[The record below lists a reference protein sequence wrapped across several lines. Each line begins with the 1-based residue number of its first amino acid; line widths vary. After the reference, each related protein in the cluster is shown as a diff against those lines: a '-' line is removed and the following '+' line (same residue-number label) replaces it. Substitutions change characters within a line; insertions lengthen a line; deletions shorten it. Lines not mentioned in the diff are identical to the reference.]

1 MCSYFCEGGFCEN
14 RQWKSKAN
22 LGGNGVI
29 MKLKKKIPILILL
42 ILSVLIFSSINV
54 FSWNSHF
61 FYTELAI
68 KNNNWINNFSEIE
81 ITPYTYEDIDQ
92 DEYNPEFVTKYVEG
106 EIGEKTKASD
116 ILINYS
122 DEPDWDL
129 DTNLELNKL
138 QALTGGSQGYRHMY
152 FSVFAGLLK
161 AGEAPKRANH
171 FFEMS
176 KIAFGKGDNYWGFRF
191 AARAIHYLEDVSQPY
206 HTYPAPL
213 GVLFKKYFNVKKLT
227 VLVTNAHY
235 GYEDFNGYLFEH
247 KKEEFYNLLP
257 EVETV
262 KMDDVADSTIKL
274 SKEARKDFTLSYRE
288 TMKLFPLL
296 DNDQEFII
304 LKGQEIIRTAN
315 SPGSQELINLMKKDI
330 LLGLGYLN
338 GFFDLL
344 KESVE

>member
-1 MCSYFCEGGFCEN
+1 
-14 RQWKSKAN
+14 
-22 LGGNGVI
+22 
-29 MKLKKKIPILILL
+29 MKLIKKTSIFILI
-42 ILSVLIFSSINV
+42 ILSVLILSSVNV
-54 FSWNSHF
+54 FSWNSHY

-68 KNNNWINNFSEIE
+68 KNNDWVNNFPEIE
-81 ITPYTYEDIDQ
+81 ITPYIYEDIDQ
-92 DEYNPEFVTKYVEG
+92 DEYNPEFVIKYAEG
-106 EIGEKTKASD
+106 EIGEKVKASD

-152 FSVFAGLLK
+152 FSVFGGLLK
-161 AGEAPKRANH
+161 AGDAPKRANH

-191 AARAIHYLEDVSQPY
+191 AARAIHYLEDLSQPY

-213 GVLFKKYFNVKKLT
+213 DVLFKKFFNVKKLT

-235 GYEDFNGYLFEH
+235 GYEDFNGYLFKY
-247 KKEEFYNLLP
+247 KKDEFYSILP
-257 EVETV
+257 EVKTV
-262 KMDDVADSTIKL
+262 KMDDIVKAAIKL

-288 TMKLFPLL
+288 TMKLFPVL
-296 DNDQEFII
+296 DNDQELLI
-304 LKGQEIIRTAN
+304 LEEQEIIKIAN
-315 SPGSQELINLMKKDI
+315 SPDSQELINLMKKDI

-344 KESVE
+344 EESVERRIAWSV

>member
-1 MCSYFCEGGFCEN
+1 
-14 RQWKSKAN
+14 
-22 LGGNGVI
+22 
-29 MKLKKKIPILILL
+29 MKLEKKISIFILL
-42 ILSVLIFSSINV
+42 ILSVFILSSINV

-68 KNNNWINNFSEIE
+68 KNNDWINNFPEIE

-92 DEYNPEFVTKYVEG
+92 DKYNPKFVIKYVEG
-106 EIGEKTKASD
+106 EIGRKTNASD

-129 DTNLELNKL
+129 DTNLKLNRL
-138 QALTGGSQGYRHMY
+138 QGLTGGSQGYRHMY

-161 AGEAPKRANH
+161 AGDAPKRASH

-191 AARAIHYLEDVSQPY
+191 AARAVHYLEDLSQPY
-206 HTYPAPL
+206 HAYPVPL
-213 GVLFKKYFNVKKLT
+213 RVLFKKFFNIKKITILA
-227 VLVTNAHY
+227 TNAHY
-235 GYEDFNGYLFEH
+235 GYEDFNGYLFKH
-247 KKEEFYNLLP
+247 QKDEFYNLLS
-257 EVETV
+257 EVKTI
-262 KMDDVADSTIKL
+262 KIDDVEDSTIKL
-274 SKEARKDFTLSYRE
+274 SKEARKDFAPSYRE
-288 TMKLFPLL
+288 TMKLFPVL
-296 DNDQEFII
+296 DNNQELLI
-304 LKGQEIIRTAN
+304 LEEQEIIKVAN
-315 SPGSQELINLMKKDI
+315 SPDSQGLVNLMKKDI

>member
-1 MCSYFCEGGFCEN
+1 
-14 RQWKSKAN
+14 
-22 LGGNGVI
+22 
-29 MKLKKKIPILILL
+29 MKLEKKISIFILL
-42 ILSVLIFSSINV
+42 ILSFLTLSSINV

-68 KNNNWINNFSEIE
+68 KNNDWINNFPEIE
-81 ITPYTYEDIDQ
+81 VTPYTYGDIDH
-92 DEYNPEFVTKYVEG
+92 DEYNPEFVIKYVEG

-129 DTNLELNKL
+129 DTNLKLNRL
-138 QALTGGSQGYRHMY
+138 QGLTGGSRGYRHMY
-152 FSVFAGLLK
+152 VSMFGGLLK
-161 AGEAPKRANH
+161 AGDAPKRANH

-213 GVLFKKYFNVKKLT
+213 NVLFKISSNVKRLT
-227 VLVTNAHY
+227 VLITNAHY

-247 KKEEFYNLLP
+247 RKEEFYNLLP
-257 EVETV
+257 EVKTV
-262 KMDDVADSTIKL
+262 KIDDVADSTINL
-274 SKEARKDFTLSYRE
+274 SKEARKDFTPSYRE
-288 TMKLFPLL
+288 TMKLFPVL
-296 DNDQEFII
+296 DNKRE
-304 LKGQEIIRTAN
+304 LLTLEEQEIIKIAN
-315 SPGSQELINLMKKDI
+315 SPDSQELINLMKKDI

-344 KESVE
+344 KASVE

>member
-1 MCSYFCEGGFCEN
+1 
-14 RQWKSKAN
+14 
-22 LGGNGVI
+22 
-29 MKLKKKIPILILL
+29 MKLEKKISIYILL
-42 ILSVLIFSSINV
+42 ILSVLILNSVNV

-68 KNNNWINNFSEIE
+68 KNNDWINNFPEIE

-92 DEYNPEFVTKYVEG
+92 DKYNPEFVIKYVEG
-106 EIGEKTKASD
+106 EIGEKVKASD
-116 ILINYS
+116 ILISYS

-138 QALTGGSQGYRHMY
+138 QTLTGGSQGYRHMY

-191 AARAIHYLEDVSQPY
+191 AARAIHYLEDISQPY

-213 GVLFKKYFNVKKLT
+213 DILFKKFFNVKKLT

-235 GYEDFNGYLFEH
+235 GYEGFNGYFFKY
-247 KKEEFYNLLP
+247 KKDEFYSILP
-257 EVETV
+257 EVKTV
-262 KMDDVADSTIKL
+262 KMDDIVKAAIKL

-288 TMKLFPLL
+288 TMKLFPVL
-296 DNDQEFII
+296 DNDQELLI
-304 LKGQEIIRTAN
+304 LEEQEIIKIAN
-315 SPGSQELINLMKKDI
+315 SPDSQELINLMKKDI

-344 KESVE
+344 EESVE

>member
-1 MCSYFCEGGFCEN
+1 
-14 RQWKSKAN
+14 
-22 LGGNGVI
+22 
-29 MKLKKKIPILILL
+29 MKLKKKISIFILL

-161 AGEAPKRANH
+161 AGDAPKRANH

-206 HTYPAPL
+206 H
-213 GVLFKKYFNVKKLT
+213 
-227 VLVTNAHY
+227 
-235 GYEDFNGYLFEH
+235 
-247 KKEEFYNLLP
+247 
-257 EVETV
+257 
-262 KMDDVADSTIKL
+262 
-274 SKEARKDFTLSYRE
+274 
-288 TMKLFPLL
+288 
-296 DNDQEFII
+296 
-304 LKGQEIIRTAN
+304 
-315 SPGSQELINLMKKDI
+315 
-330 LLGLGYLN
+330 
-338 GFFDLL
+338 
-344 KESVE
+344 

>member
-92 DEYNPEFVTKYVEG
+92 DEYNPEFVTKHVEG

-344 KESVE
+344 KESAE

>member
-1 MCSYFCEGGFCEN
+1 
-14 RQWKSKAN
+14 
-22 LGGNGVI
+22 
-29 MKLKKKIPILILL
+29 MKLKKKISILTLL
-42 ILSVLIFSSINV
+42 ILSVLALSSINV

-61 FYTELAI
+61 FYTELAV
-68 KNNNWINNFSEIE
+68 KNNDWINNFPEIE
-81 ITPYTYEDIDQ
+81 VTPYTYEDIDQ
-92 DEYNPEFVTKYVEG
+92 DEYNPGFVMKYIEG
-106 EIGEKTKASD
+106 EIGGKTKASD

-129 DTNLELNKL
+129 DTNLNLNKM

-161 AGEAPKRANH
+161 AGEATKRTNH

-191 AARAIHYLEDVSQPY
+191 AARAIHYLEDISQPY

-213 GVLFKKYFNVKKLT
+213 DVLFKKFFNVKKLT

-235 GYEDFNGYLFEH
+235 GYEDFNGYLFKH
-247 KKEEFYNLLP
+247 KKDEFYNLLS
-257 EVETV
+257 EVKTV
-262 KMDDVADSTIKL
+262 KMYDVADSTIKL
-274 SKEARKDFTLSYRE
+274 SKETRKDFTPSYRE
-288 TMKLFPLL
+288 TMKLFPIL
-296 DNDQEFII
+296 DNDQELLI
-304 LKGQEIIRTAN
+304 LEEQEIIRVAN
-315 SPGSQELINLMKKDI
+315 SPDSQELISLMKKDI

>member
-1 MCSYFCEGGFCEN
+1 
-14 RQWKSKAN
+14 
-22 LGGNGVI
+22 
-29 MKLKKKIPILILL
+29 MKLKKKILILILL
-42 ILSVLIFSSINV
+42 TFLVLILSSTSA

-68 KNNNWINNFSEIE
+68 KNNNWINNFPEIE
-81 ITPYTYEDIDQ
+81 VTSYTYEDIDQ
-92 DEYNPEFVTKYVEG
+92 DEYNPEFLIKYVDEK
-106 EIGEKTKASD
+106 IGEKVKALD

-129 DTNLELNKL
+129 DTNLNLNKI

-152 FSVFAGLLK
+152 FSVFGGLLK
-161 AGEAPKRANH
+161 AGVAPQRANH

-176 KIAFGKGDNYWGFRF
+176 KIAFEKGDNYWGFRF
-191 AARAIHYLEDVSQPY
+191 TARAIHYLEDLSQPY

-213 GVLFKKYFNVKKLT
+213 DVLFKKFFNVKKLT

-247 KKEEFYNLLP
+247 KKDEFYNLLS
-257 EVETV
+257 EVKTV
-262 KMDDVADSTIKL
+262 KMDDIADSAINL
-274 SKEARKDFTLSYRE
+274 SKEARKDFTLSYQE

-304 LKGQEIIRTAN
+304 MKGEEIIRIAN
-315 SPGSQELINLMKKDI
+315 SPESQGLVNLMKKDI

>member
-1 MCSYFCEGGFCEN
+1 
-14 RQWKSKAN
+14 
-22 LGGNGVI
+22 
-29 MKLKKKIPILILL
+29 MKFKKKISLYILL
-42 ILSVLIFSSINV
+42 ILSILILSSANV
-54 FSWNSHF
+54 FSWNSHY

-68 KNNNWINNFSEIE
+68 KNNEWINNFPEIE

-92 DEYNPEFVTKYVEG
+92 DEYNPEFAIKYLEG
-106 EIGEKTKASD
+106 EIGEKVKASS

-152 FSVFAGLLK
+152 FSVFGGLLK
-161 AGEAPKRANH
+161 AGDAPKRANH

-191 AARAIHYLEDVSQPY
+191 TARAIHYLEDISQPY

-213 GVLFKKYFNVKKLT
+213 DVLFKKFFNVKKLT

-235 GYEDFNGYLFEH
+235 GYEDFNGYLFEN

-257 EVETV
+257 EVKTV
-262 KMDDVADSTIKL
+262 KMDDVVDSAIKL

-288 TMKLFPLL
+288 TMKLFPVL
-296 DNDQEFII
+296 DNEQELLI
-304 LKGQEIIRTAN
+304 LEEQEIIRIAN
-315 SPGSQELINLMKKDI
+315 SSDSQELVNLMKKDL
-330 LLGLGYLN
+330 LLGLGYLD

-344 KESVE
+344 EESIK

>member
-1 MCSYFCEGGFCEN
+1 
-14 RQWKSKAN
+14 
-22 LGGNGVI
+22 
-29 MKLKKKIPILILL
+29 MKLEKKISIFILL
-42 ILSVLIFSSINV
+42 ILSVFILSSINV

-68 KNNNWINNFSEIE
+68 KNNDWINNFPEIE

-92 DEYNPEFVTKYVEG
+92 DKYNPKFVIKYVEG
-106 EIGEKTKASD
+106 EIGRKTNASD

-161 AGEAPKRANH
+161 AGDAPKRASH

-191 AARAIHYLEDVSQPY
+191 AARAVHYLEDLSQPY
-206 HTYPAPL
+206 HAYPVPL
-213 GVLFKKYFNVKKLT
+213 RVLFKKFFNIKKITILA
-227 VLVTNAHY
+227 TNAHY
-235 GYEDFNGYLFEH
+235 GYEDFNGYLFKH
-247 KKEEFYNLLP
+247 RKDEFYNLLP
-257 EVETV
+257 EAKTV
-262 KMDDVADSTIKL
+262 KIEDIADSAIKL
-274 SKEARKDFTLSYRE
+274 SKEARKDFTPSYRE
-288 TMKLFPLL
+288 TMKLFPVL
-296 DNDQEFII
+296 DNNQELLI
-304 LKGQEIIRTAN
+304 LEEQEIIKVAN
-315 SPGSQELINLMKKDI
+315 SPDSQGLVNLMKKDI

>member
-1 MCSYFCEGGFCEN
+1 
-14 RQWKSKAN
+14 
-22 LGGNGVI
+22 
-29 MKLKKKIPILILL
+29 MKLKKKISIFILI
-42 ILSVLIFSSINV
+42 ILSVLILSSVNV
-54 FSWNSHF
+54 FSWNSHY

-68 KNNNWINNFSEIE
+68 KNNDWVKNFPEIE

-92 DEYNPEFVTKYVEG
+92 DEYNPEFVIKYVEE
-106 EIGEKTKASD
+106 EIGEKVKASD

-152 FSVFAGLLK
+152 FSVFGGLLK
-161 AGEAPKRANH
+161 AGDAPKRANH

-191 AARAIHYLEDVSQPY
+191 AARAIHYLEDLSQPY

-213 GVLFKKYFNVKKLT
+213 DVLFKKFFNVKKLT

-235 GYEDFNGYLFEH
+235 GYEDFNGYLFKY
-247 KKEEFYNLLP
+247 KKDEFYSILP
-257 EVETV
+257 EVKTV
-262 KMDDVADSTIKL
+262 KMDDIVKAAIKL

-288 TMKLFPLL
+288 TMKLFPVL
-296 DNDQEFII
+296 DNDQELLI
-304 LKGQEIIRTAN
+304 LEEQEIIKIAD
-315 SPGSQELINLMKKDI
+315 SPDSQELINLMKKDI

-344 KESVE
+344 EESVE

>member
-1 MCSYFCEGGFCEN
+1 
-14 RQWKSKAN
+14 
-22 LGGNGVI
+22 
-29 MKLKKKIPILILL
+29 MKLKKKISIFILL
-42 ILSVLIFSSINV
+42 TLSVLILNSVSV

-68 KNNNWINNFSEIE
+68 KNNDWINNFPEIE
-81 ITPYTYEDIDQ
+81 ITPYTYADIDH
-92 DEYNPEFVTKYVEG
+92 DEYNPKFVIKYVEG
-106 EIGEKTKASD
+106 EIGEKVKASD

-129 DTNLELNKL
+129 DTDLDLNKI

-152 FSVFAGLLK
+152 FSVFGGLMK

-176 KIAFGKGDNYWGFRF
+176 KIAFRKGDNYWGFRF
-191 AARAIHYLEDVSQPY
+191 AARAIHYLEDLSQPY

-213 GVLFKKYFNVKKLT
+213 DVLFKKFFNVKKLT

-235 GYEDFNGYLFEH
+235 GYEDFNGYLFEQ

-257 EVETV
+257 EVKTV
-262 KMDDVADSTIKL
+262 KMDDVVDSAIKL

-288 TMKLFPLL
+288 TMKYFPVL
-296 DNDQEFII
+296 DNDQELII
-304 LKGQEIIRTAN
+304 LKGEEIIKIAN
-315 SPGSQELINLMKKDI
+315 STDNQELINLMKKDI

-338 GFFDLL
+338 GFYNLL
-344 KESVE
+344 KESIE

>member
-1 MCSYFCEGGFCEN
+1 
-14 RQWKSKAN
+14 
-22 LGGNGVI
+22 
-29 MKLKKKIPILILL
+29 MKLKKKILILILL
-42 ILSVLIFSSINV
+42 TFLVLILSSTSA

-68 KNNNWINNFSEIE
+68 KNNNWINNFPEIE
-81 ITPYTYEDIDQ
+81 VTSYTYEDIDQ
-92 DEYNPEFVTKYVEG
+92 DEYNPEFLIKYVDG
-106 EIGEKTKASD
+106 KIGEKVKALD

-129 DTNLELNKL
+129 DTNLNLNKI

-152 FSVFAGLLK
+152 FSVFGGLLK
-161 AGEAPKRANH
+161 AGVAPQRANH

-176 KIAFGKGDNYWGFRF
+176 KIAFEKGDNYWGFRF
-191 AARAIHYLEDVSQPY
+191 TARAIHYLEDLSQPY

-213 GVLFKKYFNVKKLT
+213 DVLFKKFFNVKKLT

-247 KKEEFYNLLP
+247 KKDEFYNLLS
-257 EVETV
+257 EVKTV
-262 KMDDVADSTIKL
+262 KMDDIADSAINL
-274 SKEARKDFTLSYRE
+274 SKEARKDFTLSYQE

-304 LKGQEIIRTAN
+304 MKGEEIIRIAN
-315 SPGSQELINLMKKDI
+315 SPESQGLVNLMKKDI

>member
-1 MCSYFCEGGFCEN
+1 
-14 RQWKSKAN
+14 
-22 LGGNGVI
+22 
-29 MKLKKKIPILILL
+29 MKLEKKISIFILL
-42 ILSVLIFSSINV
+42 ILSVFILSSINV

-68 KNNNWINNFSEIE
+68 KNNDWINNFPEIE

-92 DEYNPEFVTKYVEG
+92 DKYNPKFVIKYVEG
-106 EIGEKTKASD
+106 EIGRKTNASD

-161 AGEAPKRANH
+161 AGDAPKRASH

-176 KIAFGKGDNYWGFRF
+176 KIAFGKDDNYWGFRF
-191 AARAIHYLEDVSQPY
+191 AARAVHYLEDLSQPY
-206 HTYPAPL
+206 HAYPVPL
-213 GVLFKKYFNVKKLT
+213 RVLFKKFFNIKKITILA
-227 VLVTNAHY
+227 TNAHY
-235 GYEDFNGYLFEH
+235 GYEDFNGYLFKH
-247 KKEEFYNLLP
+247 RKDEFYNLLS
-257 EVETV
+257 EVKTI
-262 KMDDVADSTIKL
+262 KMDDVEDSAIKL
-274 SKEARKDFTLSYRE
+274 SKEARKDFTPSYRE
-288 TMKLFPLL
+288 TMKLFPVL
-296 DNDQEFII
+296 DNNQELLI
-304 LKGQEIIRTAN
+304 LEEQEIIKVAN
-315 SPGSQELINLMKKDI
+315 SPDSQGLVNLMKKDI

>member
-1 MCSYFCEGGFCEN
+1 
-14 RQWKSKAN
+14 
-22 LGGNGVI
+22 
-29 MKLKKKIPILILL
+29 MKLEKKISIFILL
-42 ILSVLIFSSINV
+42 ILSVFILSSINV

-68 KNNNWINNFSEIE
+68 KNNDWINNFPEIE

-92 DEYNPEFVTKYVEG
+92 DKYNPKFVIKYVEG
-106 EIGEKTKASD
+106 EIGRKTNASD

-161 AGEAPKRANH
+161 AGDAPKRASH

-191 AARAIHYLEDVSQPY
+191 AARAVHYLEDLSQPY
-206 HTYPAPL
+206 HAYPVPL
-213 GVLFKKYFNVKKLT
+213 RVLFKKFFNIKKITILA
-227 VLVTNAHY
+227 TNAHY
-235 GYEDFNGYLFEH
+235 GYEDFNGYLFKH
-247 KKEEFYNLLP
+247 QKDEFYNLLS
-257 EVETV
+257 EVKTI
-262 KMDDVADSTIKL
+262 KMDDVEDSTIKL
-274 SKEARKDFTLSYRE
+274 SKEARKDFTPSYRE
-288 TMKLFPLL
+288 TMKLFPVL
-296 DNDQEFII
+296 DNNQELLI
-304 LKGQEIIRTAN
+304 LEEQEIIKVAN
-315 SPGSQELINLMKKDI
+315 SPDSQGLVNLMKKDI

>member
-1 MCSYFCEGGFCEN
+1 
-14 RQWKSKAN
+14 
-22 LGGNGVI
+22 
-29 MKLKKKIPILILL
+29 MKLEKKISILILL
-42 ILSVLIFSSINV
+42 ILSVFTLSSINV
-54 FSWNSHF
+54 FSWNSHY

-68 KNNNWINNFSEIE
+68 RNNDWINNFPEIE
-81 ITPYTYEDIDQ
+81 VTPYTYEDIDQ
-92 DEYNPEFVTKYVEG
+92 DEYNPEFVIKYIDEK
-106 EIGEKTKASD
+106 IGEKVKASD

-122 DEPDWDL
+122 DEADWDL

-152 FSVFAGLLK
+152 FSVFGGLLK
-161 AGEAPKRANH
+161 AGDAPKRANH

-191 AARAIHYLEDVSQPY
+191 AARAIHYLEDISQPY

-213 GVLFKKYFNVKKLT
+213 DVLLKKFFNVKKLT

-247 KKEEFYNLLP
+247 KKDEFYSLLP
-257 EVETV
+257 EVKTV
-262 KMDDVADSTIKL
+262 KMDDVADSAIKL

-288 TMKLFPLL
+288 TMELFSVL
-296 DNDQEFII
+296 DNDQELLI
-304 LKGQEIIRTAN
+304 LEEQEIIKIAN
-315 SPGSQELINLMKKDI
+315 SPDSQELINLMKKDI
-330 LLGLGYLN
+330 LMGLGYLN

>member
-1 MCSYFCEGGFCEN
+1 
-14 RQWKSKAN
+14 
-22 LGGNGVI
+22 
-29 MKLKKKIPILILL
+29 MKLKKKISILTLL
-42 ILSVLIFSSINV
+42 ILSVLALSSINV

-61 FYTELAI
+61 FYTELAV
-68 KNNNWINNFSEIE
+68 KNNDWINNFPEIE
-81 ITPYTYEDIDQ
+81 VTPYTYEDIDQ
-92 DEYNPEFVTKYVEG
+92 DEYNPEFVMKYIEG
-106 EIGEKTKASD
+106 EIGGKTKASD

-129 DTNLELNKL
+129 DTNLNLDKM

-161 AGEAPKRANH
+161 AGEAPKRTNH

-191 AARAIHYLEDVSQPY
+191 AARAIHYLEDISQPY

-213 GVLFKKYFNVKKLT
+213 DVLFKKFFNVKKLT

-235 GYEDFNGYLFEH
+235 GYEDFNGYLFKH
-247 KKEEFYNLLP
+247 KKDEFYNLLS
-257 EVETV
+257 EVKTV
-262 KMDDVADSTIKL
+262 KMYDVADSTIKL
-274 SKEARKDFTLSYRE
+274 SKETRKDFTPSYRE
-288 TMKLFPLL
+288 TMKLFPIL
-296 DNDQEFII
+296 DNDQELLI
-304 LKGQEIIRTAN
+304 LEEQEIIKIAN
-315 SPGSQELINLMKKDI
+315 SPDSQELISLMKKDI

>member
-1 MCSYFCEGGFCEN
+1 
-14 RQWKSKAN
+14 
-22 LGGNGVI
+22 
-29 MKLKKKIPILILL
+29 MKLKKKISILTLL
-42 ILSVLIFSSINV
+42 ILSVLALSSINV

-61 FYTELAI
+61 FYTELAV
-68 KNNNWINNFSEIE
+68 KNNDWINNFPEIE
-81 ITPYTYEDIDQ
+81 VTPYTYEDIDQ
-92 DEYNPEFVTKYVEG
+92 DEYNPGFVMKYIEG
-106 EIGEKTKASD
+106 EIGGKTKASD

-129 DTNLELNKL
+129 DTNLNLNKM

-161 AGEAPKRANH
+161 AGEAPKRTNH

-191 AARAIHYLEDVSQPY
+191 AARAIHYLEDISQPY

-213 GVLFKKYFNVKKLT
+213 DVLFEKFFNVKKLT

-235 GYEDFNGYLFEH
+235 GYEDFNGYLFKH
-247 KKEEFYNLLP
+247 KKDEFYNLLS
-257 EVETV
+257 EVKTV
-262 KMDDVADSTIKL
+262 KMYDVADSTIKL
-274 SKEARKDFTLSYRE
+274 SKETRKDFTPSYRE
-288 TMKLFPLL
+288 TMKLFPIL
-296 DNDQEFII
+296 DNDQELLI
-304 LKGQEIIRTAN
+304 LEEQEIIKIAN
-315 SPGSQELINLMKKDI
+315 SPDSQELISLMKKDI

>member
-1 MCSYFCEGGFCEN
+1 
-14 RQWKSKAN
+14 
-22 LGGNGVI
+22 

-68 KNNNWINNFSEIE
+68 KNNNWINNFPEIE

-344 KESVE
+344 KESAE

>member
-1 MCSYFCEGGFCEN
+1 
-14 RQWKSKAN
+14 
-22 LGGNGVI
+22 V
-29 MKLKKKIPILILL
+29 KLKKKISIFILL
-42 ILSVLIFSSINV
+42 ILSVLALSFINA
-54 FSWNSHF
+54 FSWNSHY

-68 KNNNWINNFSEIE
+68 KNNDWINNFPEIE

-92 DEYNPEFVTKYVEG
+92 DEYNPEFAIKYLEG
-106 EIGEKTKASD
+106 EIGEKVKASS

-129 DTNLELNKL
+129 DTNLNLNKI

-152 FSVFAGLLK
+152 FSVFGGLLK

-171 FFEMS
+171 FFEIS

-191 AARAIHYLEDVSQPY
+191 TARAIHYLEDISQPY

-213 GVLFKKYFNVKKLT
+213 DVLFKKFFNVKKLT

-235 GYEDFNGYLFEH
+235 GYEDFNGYLFEN

-257 EVETV
+257 EVKTV
-262 KMDDVADSTIKL
+262 KMDDVVDSAIKL

-288 TMKLFPLL
+288 TMKLFPVL
-296 DNDQEFII
+296 DNEQELLI
-304 LKGQEIIRTAN
+304 LEEQEIIRTAN
-315 SPGSQELINLMKKDI
+315 SSDSQELVNLMKKDL
-330 LLGLGYLN
+330 LLGLGYLD

-344 KESVE
+344 EESIK

>member
-1 MCSYFCEGGFCEN
+1 
-14 RQWKSKAN
+14 
-22 LGGNGVI
+22 
-29 MKLKKKIPILILL
+29 MKLKKKISILILL
-42 ILSVLIFSSINV
+42 ILSVFALSSINV

-68 KNNNWINNFSEIE
+68 KNNDWINNFPEIE

-92 DEYNPEFVTKYVEG
+92 DEYNPKFVIKYVDEK
-106 EIGEKTKASD
+106 IGEKVKASD

-152 FSVFAGLLK
+152 FSVFGGLLK
-161 AGEAPKRANH
+161 AGDAPKRANH

-191 AARAIHYLEDVSQPY
+191 AARAVHYLEDLSQPY

-213 GVLFKKYFNVKKLT
+213 DVLFKKFFNVKKLT

-235 GYEDFNGYLFEH
+235 GYEDFNGYLFKH
-247 KKEEFYNLLP
+247 KKEEFYDLLP
-257 EVETV
+257 EVKTV
-262 KMDDVADSTIKL
+262 KMDDVADSAIKL

-288 TMKLFPLL
+288 TMKLFPIL
-296 DNDQEFII
+296 DNDQE
-304 LKGQEIIRTAN
+304 LLMLEEQEIIKIAN
-315 SPGSQELINLMKKDI
+315 SPDSQELINLMKKDI
-330 LLGLGYLN
+330 LLGLCYLN

-344 KESVE
+344 EEPVE

>member
-1 MCSYFCEGGFCEN
+1 
-14 RQWKSKAN
+14 
-22 LGGNGVI
+22 
-29 MKLKKKIPILILL
+29 MKLKKKISIFILL
-42 ILSVLIFSSINV
+42 ILSVLALSFINA
-54 FSWNSHF
+54 FSWNSHY

-68 KNNNWINNFSEIE
+68 KNNEWINNFPEIE

-92 DEYNPEFVTKYVEG
+92 DEYNPEFAIKYLEG
-106 EIGEKTKASD
+106 EIGEKVKASS

-122 DEPDWDL
+122 DEPDWNL
-129 DTNLELNKL
+129 DTNLNLNKI

-152 FSVFAGLLK
+152 FSVFGGLLK
-161 AGEAPKRANH
+161 AGDAPKRANH

-191 AARAIHYLEDVSQPY
+191 TARAIHYLEDISQPY

-213 GVLFKKYFNVKKLT
+213 DVLFKKFFNVKKLT

-235 GYEDFNGYLFEH
+235 GYEDFNGYLFEN

-257 EVETV
+257 EVKTV
-262 KMDDVADSTIKL
+262 KMDDVVDSAIKL

-288 TMKLFPLL
+288 TMKLFPVL
-296 DNDQEFII
+296 DNEQELLI
-304 LKGQEIIRTAN
+304 LEEQEIIRIAN
-315 SPGSQELINLMKKDI
+315 SSDSQELVNLMKKDL
-330 LLGLGYLN
+330 LLGLGYLD

-344 KESVE
+344 EESIK

>member
-1 MCSYFCEGGFCEN
+1 
-14 RQWKSKAN
+14 
-22 LGGNGVI
+22 
-29 MKLKKKIPILILL
+29 MKLKKKISIFILL

-54 FSWNSHF
+54 FCWNSHF

-92 DEYNPEFVTKYVEG
+92 DEYSPEFVTKYVEG
-106 EIGEKTKASD
+106 EIGEKTNASD
-116 ILINYS
+116 ILTNYS

-176 KIAFGKGDNYWGFRF
+176 KIAFGKDDNYWGFRF

-213 GVLFKKYFNVKKLT
+213 DVLFKKYFNVKKLT

-274 SKEARKDFTLSYRE
+274 SKEARKDFILSYRE

-315 SPGSQELINLMKKDI
+315 SPDSQGLINLMKKDI

>member
-1 MCSYFCEGGFCEN
+1 
-14 RQWKSKAN
+14 
-22 LGGNGVI
+22 

-92 DEYNPEFVTKYVEG
+92 DEYSPEFVTKYVEG
-106 EIGEKTKASD
+106 EIGEKTNASD
-116 ILINYS
+116 ILTNYS

-152 FSVFAGLLK
+152 FSVFAGFLK

-176 KIAFGKGDNYWGFRF
+176 KIAFGKDDNYWGFRF

-213 GVLFKKYFNVKKLT
+213 DVLFKKFFNVKKLT

-247 KKEEFYNLLP
+247 KKEEFYSLLP
-257 EVETV
+257 GVETV

-274 SKEARKDFTLSYRE
+274 SKEARKDFILSYRK

-304 LKGQEIIRTAN
+304 LKGEEIKKIAN